1 MIDALGEILV
11 KDEGNKCSQWLKF
24 IFSSTECLCLSIWSK
39 CSEFI
44 ETKTFIF
51 KLIRDFSNYQNKVVG
66 IELDGSEILWLLP
79 GNKVVRATDLSCWN
93 WKGHNVIWISRAQ
106 IICWLGSSYFRT
118 FMTSHMILEGIQPLW
133 ANSWG
138 KWIWPIIIKF
148 RPNVPGIM
156 ANESVS
162 GNFDLWNICLM
173 TCTYATRLA
182 YF

>member
-11 KDEGNKCSQWLKF
+11 KDEGNNCSQWLKF

-93 WKGHNVIWISRAQ
+93 WKGHNVIRISRAQ

-118 FMTSHMILEGIQPLW
+118 FR
-133 ANSWG
+133 
-138 KWIWPIIIKF
+138 IWFWKEYNHFERIHGVNGF
-148 RPNVPGIM
+148 DRL
-156 ANESVS
+156 SS
-162 GNFDLWNICLM
+162 NFAQ
-173 TCTYATRLA
+173 T
-182 YF
+182 FQE